1 VFTAGGSDQ
10 GVVLDRDPRLVPRL
24 GRLAFTSALT
34 RLRSWWRPQAA
45 DAVRVAARTP
55 AGMPVVVIALPGC
68 SNCREFF
75 TTATEEVRASRR
87 KWCMWRID
95 KSFRDFVEI
104 LDTRMVFMMDD
115 RSW

>member
-1 VFTAGGSDQ
+1 MFAAGCSDE

-34 RLRSWWRPQAA
+34 GPRIRWRPQAA
-45 DAVRVAARTP
+45 GALRVAARAA
-55 AGMPVVVIALPGC
+55 AGMPVVVIGLPGC

-95 KSFRDFVEI
+95 KSFRDFVENA
-104 LDTRMVFMMDD
+104 DTRMVFMMDD